1 MHFFYMDESGDTGND
16 LTNEEQPV
24 FVLGGISL
32 RDEGWNKT
40 HETWQKAISEYFD
53 GNIPEDFELHSNEL
67 LSPNGEGPF
76 EGHEIE
82 KRLGL
87 AKKAIDI
94 IVERKHGVHYIAFD
108 KGRINNNQCE
118 AELSYDGKSPFLLGF
133 DYLITCINE
142 IVKSELGTSARGMI
156 VFDQKDEHV
165 GAVENIFHERRFLC
179 AKAHRV
185 KWIVEFASAVD
196 SKKNPMIQLSDL
208 VILCIRRFLEME
220 EGYKAPSEIVKKF
233 YAESYN
239 TIYNRLKKKAI
250 VERGGNGYGKLNDYL
265 KTVQSKHKHG
275 WKKRYGVEG

>member
-16 LTNEEQPV
+16 FENEEQPV

-53 GNIPEDFELHSNEL
+53 GNIPVNFELHSNEL
-67 LSPNGEGPF
+67 LSPSGEGPF

-87 AKKAIDI
+87 AQKAIEI
-94 IVERKHGVHYIAFD
+94 IVERKHGIHYIAFD
-108 KGRINNNQCE
+108 KCRIANNECG
-118 AELSYDGKSPFLLGF
+118 AELSYDSKSPFLLAF
-133 DYLITCINE
+133 DYLITDINE
-142 IVKSELGTSARGMI
+142 IVKSELGISARGMI
-156 VFDQKDEHV
+156 VFDQKDEHMD
-165 GAVENIFHERRFLC
+165 AVEGIFHERRFLG

-208 VILCIRRFLEME
+208 VILCVRRFLEIE
-220 EGYKAPSEIVKKF
+220 EGYKNPPEIVKKF

-239 TIYNRLKKKAI
+239 TIYGRLKKKSI
-250 VERGGNGYGKLNDYL
+250 VERGGNGYAMLNDYL
-265 KTVQSKHKHG
+265 KIIQSKHKHN
-275 WKKRYGVEG
+275 WKNRYGVQG